1 MSIAVSD
8 AINLLN
14 RTPKLL
20 RDMLEGLPDHLIQAN
35 EGGETWSPYDVV
47 GHLIHGDKTDWIPRL
62 RICLSDTTDKTFQP
76 FDRFAQF
83 EDSKD
88 KTLQDLLS
96 TFEQIRTENITA
108 LKEMKLRNEDYQRRA
123 VHPALGEVNL
133 GQLLTTWVVHDLDHI
148 YQVSRILAHQ
158 FRDDVGPWKAYL
170 RIVQ

>member
-96 TFEQIRTENITA
+96 TF
-108 LKEMKLRNEDYQRRA
+108 
-123 VHPALGEVNL
+123 
-133 GQLLTTWVVHDLDHI
+133 
-148 YQVSRILAHQ
+148 
-158 FRDDVGPWKAYL
+158 
-170 RIVQ
+170 